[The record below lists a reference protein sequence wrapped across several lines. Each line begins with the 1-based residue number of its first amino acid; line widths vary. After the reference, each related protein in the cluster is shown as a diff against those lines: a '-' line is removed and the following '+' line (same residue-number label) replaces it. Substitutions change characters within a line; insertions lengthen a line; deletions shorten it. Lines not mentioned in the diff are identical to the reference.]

1 MGRVDLPYVDAI
13 PVKGRT
19 YYYYRRDGL
28 RQRITGQPGD
38 RDFQQAYDRLHQQAE
53 AIAAKPDPQGIIP
66 GSLRALVAA
75 YRTSAE
81 WREKAPG
88 TQRDYE
94 KALRPLESKFGQ
106 LQVASLPRAFVLR
119 LRDEYAFKPGATPDD
134 PRIATP
140 RRANGIVAVLSILFS
155 FAIDRGWRPDNPAL
169 RPRRLRG
176 GEGHRAWSDAELEQ
190 MLAAETTPAGI
201 RLAVLMAVGT
211 GQRGQDL
218 IEMTWAAFDGTAVE
232 VVQGKTKA
240 KVWVPL
246 HPRARKA
253 LLRLE
258 RKDGTILTRPD
269 GEKWKIDHFRHAMGA
284 AIRDAGL
291 AGLVT
296 HGLRA
301 TAARWMA
308 EAGCSEREIMSITG
322 HTTSN
327 MVSRYVREAEQKVR
341 AKGAAAKVALH
352 QKDGANSLS
361 AKRRRRPVLNH

>member
-1 MGRVDLPYVDAI
+1 MDLPYVDAI
-13 PVKGRT
+13 PVKGRI

-28 RQRITGQPGD
+28 RQRIAGLPGD
-38 RDFQQAYDRLHQQAE
+38 KDFQQAYDRLHRQAE

-66 GSLRALVAA
+66 GSLRALVVL

-94 KALRPLESKFGQ
+94 KSLRPLESRFGQ
-106 LQVASLPRAFVLR
+106 LLVAGLPRAFVLK
-119 LRDEYAFKPGATPDD
+119 LRDEYAFKPAATPGE
-134 PRIATP
+134 PPVATP
-140 RRANGIVAVLSILFS
+140 RRANGMVAVLSILFS
-155 FAIDRGWRPDNPAL
+155 FAVDRGWRADNPAL
-169 RPRRLRG
+169 RPKRLRG
-176 GEGHRAWSDAELEQ
+176 GEGHRAWTDGELER
-190 MLAAETTPAGI
+190 MLAAETTPAGV
-201 RLAVLMAVGT
+201 RLAVLLAVGT

-232 VVQGKTKA
+232 VVQAKTEA

-253 LLRLE
+253 LLRVVC
-258 RKDGTILTRPD
+258 KDGPILTRPD

-291 AGLVT
+291 TGIVT

-327 MVSRYVREAEQKVR
+327 MVSRYVRDAEQKVR

-352 QKDGANSLS
+352 QKGSGNSLS
-361 AKRRRRPVLNH
+361 AKRRKQPVLNR